1 MLMRGFPAGGTTGGT
16 LVAIAEIGI
25 AKFADPDID
34 NSIAAAAPRRMIEI

>member
-1 MLMRGFPAGGTTGGT
+1 M
-16 LVAIAEIGI
+16 AIATIGI